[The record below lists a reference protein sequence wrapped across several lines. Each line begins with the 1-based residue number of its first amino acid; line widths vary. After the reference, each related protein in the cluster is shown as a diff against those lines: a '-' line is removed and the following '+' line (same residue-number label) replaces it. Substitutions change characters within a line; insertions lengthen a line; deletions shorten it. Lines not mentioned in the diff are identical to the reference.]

1 MLDNNE
7 LFSLLNDIQSDD
19 RRKRHQVQQRI
30 AENPTVFQDV
40 RAIPLIIAVAQ
51 LRDSGLNVVVDILLA
66 IGTPVIEPL
75 IKALPNDPWGYLSTV
90 LGQLKATSAVGSLFN
105 ALVMDRE
112 LELLKCRK
120 YAALALVAIG
130 DVRVVPPLTKVL
142 INKKVDN
149 HVRELSAL
157 VLGKLTDPRAL
168 APLCTVL
175 KDKENKITL
184 RRETLKATALFRDR
198 RVLGLLKEILE
209 DGSEDASLRADVVPA
224 FFQLGGVAHAETLF
238 TLLNGYQR
246 IEDARVLDQVIIA
259 LAETN
264 DVRMIQPL
272 INVIRTYRNTANSSG
287 YRHVV
292 VSAAVA
298 LSRFRHPLTV
308 SSIVDALHF
317 FYWKKRDSEG
327 DYELIWYEDALIL
340 VRETFADMM
349 SHSMKLLMSRAQSGE
364 ITSARILGEI
374 GDAQVVS
381 PLFWGL
387 ARKQTYTD
395 ERSVI
400 QSALRKVLHREIQN
414 GNSIESLRKSL
425 SEAVK
430 SSDRDVQKLASEW
443 INKLNDKTNK
453 LDSENAV
460 ARLVASL
467 HETQPD
473 IRRHAAR
480 KLGESKDPQAVI
492 PLIVALKDSARD
504 VRCEAARSLGK
515 LRDTR
520 AVEPLFTL
528 IKIDKENEV
537 QKAAILSLGEIGEQ
551 GVVPRLLE
559 FLVQK
564 QFRYHATGLV
574 GQIMVE
580 LDPSIFSGILAC
592 LGNGHEINR
601 GVIKLLGTLRDSR
614 AAKVLIDVV
623 GQTDDGDLK
632 ASIIHSLG
640 QIGAPEA
647 TEVLLFALHDQNV
660 WVRKAAA
667 QALGNMKSEQVE
679 GALELALHDPHLDV
693 RQAARYSLHQLRS

>member
-1 MLDNNE
+1 MLDNDE
-7 LFSLLNDIQSDD
+7 LISLLTDIQCDD
-19 RRKRHQVQQRI
+19 RRKRYRVQQQI
-30 AENPTVFQDV
+30 KENPTEFQDV

-51 LRDSGLNVVVDILLA
+51 LRDSGLDVVVDILLA

-90 LGQLKATSAVGSLFN
+90 LGQLKATSAVGPLFN

-120 YAALALVAIG
+120 HAALALVAIG
-130 DVRVVPPLTKVL
+130 DVRVVPPLTRVL
-142 INKKVDN
+142 INKKADN

-175 KDKENKITL
+175 RDKQNNVSL

-198 RVLGLLKEILE
+198 RVLGLLKAILE
-209 DGSEDASLRADVVPA
+209 DGSEDASLRADVVPV
-224 FFQLGGVAHAETLF
+224 FFQLGGVDSADTLF
-238 TLLNGYQR
+238 TLLNGYQS

-264 DVRMIQPL
+264 DLRVIQPL
-272 INVIRTYRNTANSSG
+272 INVIRTYKNTASSG

-308 SSIVDALHF
+308 SSLVDALHF

-327 DYELIWYEDALIL
+327 DYELRWYEDALNSVKQAL
-340 VRETFADMM
+340 AEMS
-349 SHSMKLLMSRAQSGE
+349 SHSMRLMMSRAQSGE

-374 GDAQVVS
+374 GDARVVS
-381 PLFWGL
+381 SLFLGL
-387 ARKQTYTD
+387 AKKRTYTD

-400 QSALRKVLHREIQN
+400 QSALRKVLHREMQN

-430 SSDRDVQKLASEW
+430 SSDRDVQKIASEW
-443 INKLNDKTNK
+443 INKLDDKTNE

-467 HETQPD
+467 HETHPD

-528 IKIDKENEV
+528 INNDKENEV
-537 QKAAILSLGEIGEQ
+537 QKAAIISLGEIGEKL
-551 GVVPRLLE
+551 VVPKLLE

-564 QFRYHATGLV
+564 QFRYHATELV
-574 GQIMVE
+574 GQTMVE
-580 LDPSIFSGILAC
+580 LDPSIFDSILAY
-592 LGNGHEINR
+592 LGNGHELNR
-601 GVIKLLGTLRDSR
+601 GVIELLGTLRDNR
-614 AAKVLIDVV
+614 AVIPLINAI
-623 GQTDDGDLK
+623 GQTDNDALK
-632 ASIIHSLG
+632 ASIVHSLG

-647 TEVLLFALHDQNV
+647 TEAILFALHDQNV

-679 GALELALHDPHLDV
+679 GALKLALHDPHLDV